1 MTPEAIKERAELR
14 SQTFL
19 EQYVT
24 TFGEGSV
31 PKDELELEV
40 AQKKKGNI
48 DILDRYSLYR
58 FDIRLMCDEDGFTK
72 KICHPR
78 KNLKRV

>member
-58 FDIRLMCDEDGFTK
+58 FDIRLMCDEDGSTE

>member
-1 MTPEAIKERAELR
+1 
-14 SQTFL
+14 
-19 EQYVT
+19 
-24 TFGEGSV
+24 V
-31 PKDELELEV
+31 PKDELEMEV
-40 AQKKKGNI
+40 ALKKNGKV

-58 FDIRLMCDEDGFTK
+58 FDIRLMCDEDGQTD